1 MIRFIRYSLLFVLL
15 GISACQEVLKPKPVD
30 LLVDAL
36 VLNEVADVQPVR
48 IGMYSALRGMA
59 APVIIAG
66 DFTADY
72 IQFNGTFNDYSEL
85 ANKRITAANAA
96 VELLWQSMYRTIYVA
111 NFMLENLPKVTGVPE
126 ATRKQVTAEARFLRG
141 WANFIGTYTYGDIP
155 QVTSTD
161 QAANRIIGRT
171 ARATILTSV
180 LADYEAALTDL
191 PDVSS
196 GSTNIT
202 TNATYLNK
210 TSCRAAMARYY
221 LYQKNWAKAEELAS
235 NVINAGVY
243 KLETNYIDIVT
254 RDFTAESI
262 LEVGYNLS
270 DDPGTSTLLFP
281 NGLSLN
287 NLLVGRRE
295 VIPSNQLI
303 VSLVSTEAGTRQQT
317 IGFDVK
323 NLRGSDNGWT
333 VRKYGTA
340 SEDNNNIVLIRLAE
354 MYLIRAEA
362 RAQLGRQ
369 TGATG
374 AVADLNVLRTRA
386 KAPAIAV
393 TVQADVLLAV
403 ERERVYELAFEG
415 HRWYDLVRTGRAQ
428 AVMSA
433 FSPNWNSRYEL
444 WPIPQSEI
452 QQNPTLKGQQNPGY

>member
-1 MIRFIRYSLLFVLL
+1 MSRYIRYSLLFVLL
-15 GISACQEVLKPKPVD
+15 GAGSCREVLQPKPVD

-36 VLNEVADVQPVR
+36 VLNEPNDVQPVR
-48 IGMYSALRGMA
+48 IGMYSALRGAA
-59 APVIIAG
+59 APIIIAG

-72 IQFNGTFNDYSEL
+72 IQFNGTFNDYREL
-85 ANKRITAANAA
+85 GTKQITAANGA
-96 VELLWQSMYRTIYVA
+96 VSALWGGLYRTIYLA
-111 NFMLENLPKVTGVPE
+111 NFMLENLPKVVGVPE

-141 WANFIGTYTYGDIP
+141 FANFIGTYTYGDIP
-155 QVTSTD
+155 QVTSTT
-161 QAANRIIGRT
+161 QAANRVIGRT
-171 ARATILTSV
+171 ARATILASV
-180 LADYEAALTDL
+180 LADYEAALKDL
-191 PDVSS
+191 PDVTS
-196 GSTNIT
+196 GSTNVT

-210 TSCRAAMARYY
+210 QSCQAAMARFY
-221 LYQKNWAKAEELAS
+221 LYQKNWVKAEELAT
-235 NVINAGVY
+235 NVIRSGVY
-243 KLETNYIDIVT
+243 KLEPNYVDIVT
-254 RDFTAESI
+254 RDFTGESI
-262 LEVGYNLS
+262 LEVGYILS
-270 DDPGTSTLLFP
+270 DDPGTSSF
-281 NGLSLN
+281 GLN
-287 NLLVGRRE
+287 NILVGRRE

-303 VSLVSTEAGTRQQT
+303 LQLTSAEAGDRRQT
-317 IGFDVK
+317 ITFDSK

-369 TGATG
+369 AGATG

-386 KAPAIAV
+386 KAAAITT

-452 QQNPTLKGQQNPGY
+452 QQNPTLSGQQNPGY

>member
-1 MIRFIRYSLLFVLL
+1 MSRFIRYSLLLVLL
-15 GISACQEVLKPKPVD
+15 SAGACQDVLQPKPVD

-36 VLNEVADVQPVR
+36 VLNEPNDVQPVR
-48 IGMYSALRGMA
+48 IGMYNALRGMA

-66 DFTADY
+66 DFTADN
-72 IQFNGTFNDYSEL
+72 IQFNGTFTDYREFGT
-85 ANKRITAANAA
+85 KQITAANGA
-96 VELLWQSMYRTIYVA
+96 VNLLWEALYRTIYVS
-111 NFMLENLPKVTGVPE
+111 NFVLENLPKVAGVPE
-126 ATRKQVTAEARFLRG
+126 ATRKQVIAEARFLRSF
-141 WANFIGTYTYGDIP
+141 ANFIGTYTYGDIP

-161 QAANRIIGRT
+161 QATNRRVGRT
-171 ARATILTSV
+171 PRATILASV
-180 LADYEAALTDL
+180 LADYQAALTDL

-202 TNATYLNK
+202 TNATFANK
-210 TSCRAAMARYY
+210 VTCQAAMARFY
-221 LYQKNWAKAEELAS
+221 LYQKDWANAEAMATK
-235 NVINAGVY
+235 VINSGVY
-243 KLETNYIDIVT
+243 GLEPNYVDIVT
-254 RDFTAESI
+254 RDFTHESI

-270 DDPGTSTLLFP
+270 DDPGTSTSLFP

-287 NLLVGRRE
+287 NLFVGRRE
-295 VIPSNQLI
+295 IIPSNQVV

-317 IGFDVK
+317 ISFNTQ

-369 TGATG
+369 TGTTG
-374 AVADLNVLRTRA
+374 AVADLNILRTRA
-386 KAPAIAV
+386 KSPAITAS
-393 TVQADVLLAV
+393 VQADVLLAV
-403 ERERVYELAFEG
+403 ERERVYELSFEG

-428 AVMSA
+428 AVMSS

-452 QQNPTLKGQQNPGY
+452 QQNPTLQGQQNPGY